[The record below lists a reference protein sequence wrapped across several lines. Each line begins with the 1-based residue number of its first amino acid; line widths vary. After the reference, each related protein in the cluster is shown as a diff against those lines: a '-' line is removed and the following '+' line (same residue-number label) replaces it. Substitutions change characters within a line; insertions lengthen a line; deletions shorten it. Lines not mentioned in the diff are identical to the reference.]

1 MANDSRLPAVAL
13 LALTLL
19 GGCTAEPDYVPAGG
33 HVFYNGSPLTSG
45 VVMFQPTNGPP
56 AIGLIQSDGTF
67 ELRTPGR
74 GDGARIGPNAVRISS
89 REASRDQSTEIALGP
104 LLIPERYT
112 DFTSSGLTAEV
123 KPQSNEPFIFRL
135 D

>member
-1 MANDSRLPAVAL
+1 MANNSRLPAVAL

-19 GGCTAEPDYVPAGG
+19 GGCTAEPDYVPAKG
-33 HVFYNGSPLTSG
+33 HVFYKGSPLTSG

-56 AIGLIQSDGTF
+56 ATGLIQSDGTF
-67 ELRTPGR
+67 ELTTPGR
-74 GDGARIGPNAVRISS
+74 AEGARIGPNAVRISS
-89 REASRDQSTEIALGP
+89 RQAPRNQTTEIALGP
-104 LLIPERYT
+104 LLIPEQYT

-123 KPQSNEPFIFRL
+123 KPQNNEPFVFRL

>member
-1 MANDSRLPAVAL
+1 MAKAL
-13 LALTLL
+13 QSASMVLFALASLA
-19 GGCTAEPDYVPAGG
+19 GCNAEPEYVPAKGQ
-33 HVFYNGSPLTSG
+33 VFYKSSPLTSG

-56 AIGLIQSDGTF
+56 ATGLIQSDGTF
-67 ELRTPGR
+67 ELTTPGR

-89 REASRDQSTEIALGP
+89 REPPRDQSTEVALGP

-112 DFTSSGLTAEV
+112 DFASSGLTAEV
-123 KPQSNEPFIFRL
+123 EPQNNEPFVFRL